1 MTDEPVSVDLGWLG
15 RTWFRGALGYGLDGF
30 LHVSVSAVYV
40 LAISFSSLESIC
52 SR

>member
-15 RTWFRGALGYGLDGF
+15 QTWISGAFGYGLDGF

-40 LAISFSSLESIC
+40 LTISSSSLGSIC